1 MNVLE
6 QGVYEQAE
14 FIERLSWEELPQA
27 VKQRATWVVL
37 DSMGCILK
45 GLGGKKI
52 PTDRDDAVIAV
63 TEAMVS
69 TELYEGNRKAVGH
82 PACHILPYLF
92 VTCQDK
98 PMEEFYRA
106 FVAAYEIASRWGAAI
121 HFPNHVLGH
130 GTMMTTGVAA
140 AIAVMQEL
148 STQETYE
155 LLLLAASLPQVS
167 VWQSVYD
174 GSRLH
179 DVYAGIAAVVTDHLL
194 PLVKRGVRSDGK
206 IVESV
211 YREVMGAEIFPEKLS
226 KGLEKEY
233 VLCSNYFKVHT
244 GCRFIHPFADALK
257 EELTQGLSRD
267 QVEGIDVFTYKKAA
281 QIGDE
286 CVPNDLAAKFSTPV
300 SLAVLLEKGSLSPD
314 SIKNCEKDDAITR
327 WAGKIHLHEDTSYNA
342 LLPEK
347 RGGRIELHLKDG
359 ENKIIETFH
368 AVGDFDN
375 PKPYTEEDLKQK
387 FQTNVDGQMTAQEI
401 NLMEQRILEGQD
413 GILGDAIPVFYE
425 KVGISAYE

>member
-1 MNVLE
+1 MNELE

-14 FIERLSWEELPQA
+14 FIGRLSWKELPQA
-27 VKQRATWVVL
+27 VKQRAAWVVL
-37 DSMGCILK
+37 DSIGCILK
-45 GLGGKKI
+45 GLGEKEI
-52 PTDRDDAVIAV
+52 PADKDDAVIAV

-92 VTCQDK
+92 VTCRDK
-98 PMEEFYRA
+98 PMEKFYRA

-140 AIAVMQEL
+140 VVAVMQEL
-148 STQETYE
+148 PVEETYE

-194 PLVKRGVRSDGK
+194 PLVKRGVKSDGK

-211 YREVMGAEIFPEKLS
+211 YRKVMGADIFPEKLS
-226 KGLEKEY
+226 KGLGTEY

-244 GCRFIHPFADALK
+244 GCRFIHPFADVLK
-257 EELTQGLSRD
+257 EELAQGLSKN
-267 QVEGIDVFTYKKAA
+267 QVEGIDVFTYKKQHRLVMRVFRMILRQSFQHRCRLRYCLKKEACRRTA
-281 QIGDE
+281 LETVKRMPLLHAGRE
-286 CVPNDLAAKFSTPV
+286 KF
-300 SLAVLLEKGSLSPD
+300 
-314 SIKNCEKDDAITR
+314 IC
-327 WAGKIHLHEDTSYNA
+327 
-342 LLPEK
+342 
-347 RGGRIELHLKDG
+347 
-359 ENKIIETFH
+359 
-368 AVGDFDN
+368 
-375 PKPYTEEDLKQK
+375 
-387 FQTNVDGQMTAQEI
+387 M
-401 NLMEQRILEGQD
+401 RILLTMSFFRRSGAAE
-413 GILGDAIPVFYE
+413 
-425 KVGISAYE
+425 

>member
-387 FQTNVDGQMTAQEI
+387 FQTNADGQMTQQEI
-401 NLMEQRILEGQD
+401 HLMEQRILEGQH
-413 GILGDAIPVFYE
+413 GTLGDAIPVFYE

>member
-1 MNVLE
+1 MNELE

-14 FIERLSWEELPQA
+14 FIERLSRKELPQA
-27 VKQRATWVVL
+27 VKQRAAWVVL
-37 DSMGCILK
+37 DSIGCILK
-45 GLGGKKI
+45 GLGEKEI
-52 PTDRDDAVIAV
+52 PADKDDAVIAV

-92 VTCQDK
+92 VTCRDK

-121 HFPNHVLGH
+121 HFPNYVLGH

-140 AIAVMQEL
+140 AVAVMQEL
-148 STQETYE
+148 PVEETYE

-194 PLVKRGVRSDGK
+194 PLVKRGVKSDGK

-211 YREVMGAEIFPEKLS
+211 YREGMGADIFPEKLS
-226 KGLEKEY
+226 KGLGTEY

-244 GCRFIHPFADALK
+244 GCRFIHPFADVLE
-257 EELTQGLSRD
+257 EELAQGLSKDR
-267 QVEGIDVFTYKKAA
+267 VEGIDVFTYKKAA
-281 QIGDE
+281 QIDDE
-286 CVPNDLAAKFSTPV
+286 SVPNDLAAKFSTPV

-314 SIKNCEKDDAITR
+314 SIRNCEKDAAVTR
-327 WAGKIHLHEDTSYNA
+327 WTGKIHLHEDTSYNA

-375 PKPYTEEDLKQK
+375 PRPYTEEELKEK
-387 FQTNVDGQMTAQEI
+387 FQANADGRMTAQEI
-401 NLMEQRILEGQD
+401 NLTEQRILEEQD
-413 GILGDAIPVFYE
+413 GILGDVIPVFYE
-425 KVGISAYE
+425 KVGIRAYE

>member
-1 MNVLE
+1 MNELE

-14 FIERLSWEELPQA
+14 FIGRLSWKELPQV

-37 DSMGCILK
+37 DSIGCILK
-45 GLGGKKI
+45 GLGEKKI
-52 PTDRDDAVIAV
+52 PADKDDAVIAV

-92 VTCQDK
+92 ITCQDK
-98 PMEEFYRA
+98 PVEEFYRA
-106 FVAAYEIASRWGAAI
+106 FVAAYESASRWGAAI

-140 AIAVMQEL
+140 AVAVMQEL
-148 STQETYE
+148 PVEETYE

-194 PLVKRGVRSDGK
+194 PLVKRGVKSDGK

-211 YREVMGAEIFPEKLS
+211 YRKVMGADIFPEKLS
-226 KGLEKEY
+226 KGLGTEY

-244 GCRFIHPFADALK
+244 GCRFIHPFADVLK
-257 EELTQGLSRD
+257 EELAQGLSKD

-286 CVPNDLAAKFSTPV
+286 SVPNDLAAKFSTPV

-314 SIKNCEKDDAITR
+314 TIKNCEKDAAVTR
-327 WAGKIHLHEDTSYNA
+327 WTGKIHLHEDTSYNA

-375 PKPYTEEDLKQK
+375 PKPYTEEELKEK
-387 FQTNVDGQMTAQEI
+387 FQANAGGRMTAQEI
-401 NLMEQRILEGQD
+401 NLTEQRILEEQD
-413 GILGDAIPVFYE
+413 GILGDVISVFYE